1 MYLYSRYHTI
11 YIHACMH
18 TYKRSYMYI
27 YKYSLLKHTGL
38 SLDKA
43 ENIKNIII
51 KIVEIIIN
59 QFAKG

>member
-18 TYKRSYMYI
+18 TYIRSYIYI
-27 YKYSLLKHTGL
+27 NKYSQLKHTGL

-43 ENIKNIII
+43 ENIK
-51 KIVEIIIN
+51 K
-59 QFAKG
+59 KS